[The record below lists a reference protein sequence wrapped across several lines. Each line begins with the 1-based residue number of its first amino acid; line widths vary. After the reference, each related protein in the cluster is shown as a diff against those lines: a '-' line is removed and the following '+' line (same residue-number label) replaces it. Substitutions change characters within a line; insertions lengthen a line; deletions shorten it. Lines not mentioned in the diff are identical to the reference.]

1 MTKRW
6 RNEPD
11 NYDDPMDIVY
21 EYIGRVVIT
30 VPPICEIRAN
40 RWDTF
45 ARGKRSGD
53 EQEEKREEHF

>member
-21 EYIGRVVIT
+21 EYIAYKQV
-30 VPPICEIRAN
+30 N
-40 RWDTF
+40 DF
-45 ARGKRSGD
+45 SSSS
-53 EQEEKREEHF
+53 EKLRRC